1 MATCLAS
8 DLVFRVSNWRNEGEQ
23 VVVGRVVAA
32 ALCAAIAVVIALV
45 EAVVYAILA
54 FLTCHLD
61 HWFRYSPPFH
71 HTCDLLYD
79 TTLLLRQVGRCFY
92 SNFAEEKMAFWS
104 RHPVPLLEVRGL
116 EAPESLAMAN
126 LEVVP
131 QLAYALCVS
140 EEALSQAPGRAVY
153 LEELEEKIGNKNPQG
168 RELLEFFDQVEADL
182 RASDDP
188 NRIAAFLRDFRDF
201 RDFQYARI
209 NIERYEDVCRN
220 ARGGV
225 DLAARTYLLGLV
237 LLLREADEELRYEIM
252 FDLVILPN
260 RACEGAVYDRSRE
273 LYERYAAVD
282 LESLEERLK
291 LILQPIKRD
300 YLDARVNANVHQRNA
315 ARIAVADDL
324 GLDVTFERQ
333 DPYVDLSGRVILA
346 NGRVG
351 GRREL
356 LRLFKQS
363 YTSEQVIYEV
373 KVRLN
378 RLFESPFN
386 NNFRLEILSI
396 IGRQLQERGCFDDLD
411 YSGWVDE
418 NSDPQAEITKRYMG
432 TIYDN
437 EGDGTHYITDGG
449 VALLLIHLGVLR
461 ERA

>member
-8 DLVFRVSNWRNEGEQ
+8 DLVFRVSNWRNEEGPIF
-23 VVVGRVVAA
+23 VGKVVAA
-32 ALCAAIAVVIALV
+32 ALCTAVAVVIALV

-61 HWFRYSPPFH
+61 RWFRYSPPFH

-92 SNFAEEKMAFWS
+92 SNFAEEKMAFLS

-116 EAPESLAMAN
+116 EAPENLAEAN

-168 RELLEFFDQVEADL
+168 TELLEFFDQVEADL
-182 RASDDP
+182 RASGDP
-188 NRIAAFLRDFRDF
+188 DRTAAFLRDFS
-201 RDFQYARI
+201 DFQDARR
-209 NIERYEDVCRN
+209 NIERYETVCRT
-220 ARGGV
+220 AREGV
-225 DLAARTYLLGLV
+225 NLAARTYLLGLV
-237 LLLREADEELRYEIM
+237 LLLREADEELRYEMM
-252 FDLVILPN
+252 FDLIILPN
-260 RACEGAVYDRSRE
+260 KACEGAVYDRSRE

-282 LESLEERLK
+282 LESVEERLK

-300 YLDARVNANVHQRNA
+300 CLDACVNANVHQRNA
-315 ARIAVADDL
+315 ARIAVAKDL

-333 DPYVDLSGRVILA
+333 DPYLDLSGRVILA

-363 YTSEQVIYEV
+363 YTSEQV
-373 KVRLN
+373 
-378 RLFESPFN
+378 
-386 NNFRLEILSI
+386 
-396 IGRQLQERGCFDDLD
+396 
-411 YSGWVDE
+411 W
-418 NSDPQAEITKRYMG
+418 
-432 TIYDN
+432 
-437 EGDGTHYITDGG
+437 
-449 VALLLIHLGVLR
+449 
-461 ERA
+461 